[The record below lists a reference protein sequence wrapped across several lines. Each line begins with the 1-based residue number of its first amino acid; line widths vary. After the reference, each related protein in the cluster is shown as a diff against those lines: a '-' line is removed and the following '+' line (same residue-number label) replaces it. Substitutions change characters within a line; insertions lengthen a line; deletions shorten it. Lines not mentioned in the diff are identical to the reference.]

1 MENITIRQAESRDAE
16 AIAGFNIAMAEE
28 TEGRPIARD
37 LALAGVK
44 SLFERPAHGFY
55 LVADAGE
62 EIAGSLLVTHEWSD
76 WRNGVFYWI
85 QSVYVKP
92 AFRRKGIYARLY
104 AFLKTMAQVRKDV
117 CGFRLYVEKDNTGA
131 QKTYEKLG
139 MTKTRYL
146 MYEEGL

>member
-1 MENITIRQAESRDAE
+1 MENMTVRQAESRDAE
-16 AIAGFNIAMAEE
+16 TLAGFNIAMAKE

-37 LALAGVK
+37 LAVAGVK
-44 SLFERPAHGFY
+44 SLFERPEHGFY
-55 LVADAGE
+55 LVAEAKE
-62 EIAGSLLVTHEWSD
+62 EIAGALLVTYEWSD

-92 AFRRKGIYARLY
+92 AFRRQGIYARMY
-104 AFLKTMAQVRKDV
+104 AFLKDMARARKDV

-139 MTKTRYL
+139 MTKTHYL